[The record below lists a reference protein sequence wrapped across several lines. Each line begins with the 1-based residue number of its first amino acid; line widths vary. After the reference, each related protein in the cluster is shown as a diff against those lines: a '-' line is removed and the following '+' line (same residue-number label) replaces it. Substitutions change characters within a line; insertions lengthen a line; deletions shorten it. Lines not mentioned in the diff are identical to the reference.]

1 MRLPAD
7 PEEKNFPIDVLN
19 LKAKKNKSW
28 IQKQFFKNKLFLL
41 NKQIEPV
48 NF

>member
-1 MRLPAD
+1 MRLPAGS
-7 PEEKNFPIDVLN
+7 EEKNFPINVLN

-28 IQKQFFKNKLFLL
+28 IQKQFFRKKLLLL

>member
-7 PEEKNFPIDVLN
+7 SEEKNFPIDVLN

-28 IQKQFFKNKLFLL
+28 IQNQFFREKLLLL